1 MDYESSCND
10 FKLEMIKTEIEKK
23 MMEKN
28 DLIEMKKKKICYLKP
43 KSKPKIFETF
53 LNGFY
58 LKI

>member
-43 KSKPKIFETF
+43 KSKPKIFDTF
-53 LNGFY
+53 
-58 LKI
+58 